1 MVRTGMFAIRGD
13 GFVDFDP
20 VVRFV
25 NADCAGWLVVEAG
38 MTPRSRLRENMAQAC
53 GSIQAKFRG

>member
-1 MVRTGMFAIRGD
+1 MFAIRRD

-25 NADCAGWLVVEAG
+25 KNADCAGWLVVEAG
-38 MTPRSRLRENMAQAC
+38 VTPRSRRENTWRRPVIP
-53 GSIQAKFRG
+53 SSAKFTG